1 MRKILAAL
9 SLGTALTG
17 ALIACSKKADQAQLK
32 ADFDHICA
40 AQKDFLSARKL
51 KGVDEAEL
59 LVERIRKMEE
69 GLKTETGAQIA
80 SAMTQPASPDM
91 RQQAEA
97 AAKEAG
103 LAGWSCP
110 ELAAAK
116 R

>member
-9 SLGTALTG
+9 ILGIALTG
-17 ALIACSKKADQAQLK
+17 GLIACSKKADQAKIQ
-32 ADFDHICA
+32 ADFDHICTS
-40 AQKDFLSARKL
+40 QRDFLSARKL

-59 LVERIRKMEE
+59 LVERIRKMLE
-69 GLKTETGAQIA
+69 GLKTEAGTQLA
-80 SAMTQPASPDM
+80 SAMTQPASYDM

-97 AAKEAG
+97 AAKDAG
-103 LAGWSCP
+103 LQGWNCP

>member
-9 SLGTALTG
+9 AAGAILTG
-17 ALIACSKKADQAQLK
+17 ALIACSKKADQAKLK
-32 ADFDHICA
+32 ADFDHICSS
-40 AQKDFLSARKL
+40 QKDFLSARKL

-59 LVERIRKMEE
+59 LVERIRKMQE
-69 GLKTETGAQIA
+69 GLKTEAGAQIA

-91 RQQAEA
+91 RQQAET

-103 LAGWSCP
+103 LQGWNCP

>member
-1 MRKILAAL
+1 MRKILAAI
-9 SLGTALTG
+9 SIGTALTG
-17 ALIACSKKADQAQLK
+17 ALIACTKQNEQAKVQ

-40 AQKDFLSARKL
+40 SQKDFLSARKL

-59 LVERIRKMEE
+59 LVERIRKMQE
-69 GLKTETGAQIA
+69 GLKTEAGTQIA

-103 LAGWSCP
+103 LQGWNCP